1 MVPRSCHVHY
11 MVAITIAA
19 PPMVLS
25 EDTPEDPS
33 NAIVECVPV
42 SPMQQ
47 DQKKPILPPGV
58 TSAGQ
63 CVII

>member
-1 MVPRSCHVHY
+1 MPTQLFIHY
-11 MVAITIAA
+11 MVTITTAA

-25 EDTPEDPS
+25 DDPQEDPS

-47 DQKKPILPPGV
+47 DQKKSILAQGV
-58 TSAGQ
+58 TSGE
-63 CVII
+63 